1 MTHKS
6 NLFRDE
12 ALRARNE
19 LDIISSI
26 SRTDIILTSWRSS
39 LVNLMLALCIL
50 GALLLPMP
58 VSTTI
63 YGTVVGGRTVT
74 VPNDGAIKI
83 IQEITN
89 LTTNETTAKIWQGL
103 LRPKSD
109 EETHLDASKSIM
121 IVEIEDS
128 NILKNLSPGIKI
140 FVTDAI
146 DYSRRMIARPLYRTE
161 YKIYSNTLDIRNK
174 NINRIVLMTENFSHN
189 GDSSNANIFG
199 NGSSVK
205 MTYEIE
211 SKHLYKYVFPSLSR

>member
-189 GDSSNANIFG
+189 GDSSPSYSP
-199 NGSSVK
+199 GSGLRRV
-205 MTYEIE
+205 
-211 SKHLYKYVFPSLSR
+211 LG

>member
-1 MTHKS
+1 MTNKS

-26 SRTDIILTSWRSS
+26 SKTDIILTSWRSS
-39 LVNLMLALCIL
+39 LINLMLALCIL

-89 LTTNETTAKIWQGL
+89 ITTNEKQ
-103 LRPKSD
+103 
-109 EETHLDASKSIM
+109 
-121 IVEIEDS
+121 S
-128 NILKNLSPGIKI
+128 NYGK
-140 FVTDAI
+140 
-146 DYSRRMIARPLYRTE
+146 DY
-161 YKIYSNTLDIRNK
+161 
-174 NINRIVLMTENFSHN
+174 
-189 GDSSNANIFG
+189 
-199 NGSSVK
+199 
-205 MTYEIE
+205 
-211 SKHLYKYVFPSLSR
+211 